1 MKEKP
6 ENATE
11 TLYHNYLQVIMGESI
26 QMSHKSY
33 HSHIFL
39 GYFYL
44 STHDLRVLK
53 HITAQHFEAYAKPV
67 YEQDVSG
74 MILSRNK

>member
-6 ENATE
+6 ENASE
-11 TLYHNYLQVIMGESI
+11 TLYHNYLQVIMGTVDCNHNSI
-26 QMSHKSY
+26 CPY
-33 HSHIFL
+33 HVFL

-74 MILSRNK
+74 NFIIINA